1 MNIDNEY
8 VQILK
13 ESEEYEKIRYKES
26 MKERDALLKKLTQL
40 VKGVILELEN
50 QSIYL
55 NLKFLHL
62 RLVNH

>member
-26 MKERDALLKKLTQL
+26 RKEHEALLKRLSDGLDKET
-40 VKGVILELEN
+40 ISEL
-50 QSIYL
+50 Q
-55 NLKFLHL
+55 K
-62 RLVNH
+62 

>member
-26 MKERDALLKKLTQL
+26 MKERDALLKRLSDGLDKES
-40 VKGVILELEN
+40 ISEL
-50 QSIYL
+50 Q
-55 NLKFLHL
+55 K
-62 RLVNH
+62 